1 MKLRGNLVQMPAY
14 LTPKQK
20 AGLEK
25 LSAATRVSQQAYLR
39 EGIDMV
45 LARYKKQLRGGKDR

>member
-1 MKLRGNLVQMPAY
+1 MKRGNLVQMPAY

-25 LSAATRVSQQAYLR
+25 LSKATRVSQQAYLR
-39 EGIDMV
+39 EAVDDLLKKYRRKTGG
-45 LARYKKQLRGGKDR
+45 AR

>member
-39 EGIDMV
+39 EGVDYV
-45 LARYKKQLRGGKDR
+45 LTKYGKRKARAQ